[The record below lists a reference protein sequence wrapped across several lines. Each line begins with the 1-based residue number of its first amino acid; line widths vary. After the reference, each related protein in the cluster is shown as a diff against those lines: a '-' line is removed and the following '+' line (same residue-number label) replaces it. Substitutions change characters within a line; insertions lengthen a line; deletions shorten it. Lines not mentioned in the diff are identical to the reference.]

1 MCFRSGFPSIFER
14 ISLKNQNKSQ
24 RSEFLAENK
33 YHANWEIQQ
42 IVSICDILSLF
53 RLTSKKLWNLMI
65 NLKFSIE
72 IDKYSKFPK
81 VERHWLF
88 LWMKIT
94 IEGSVCLFNAHQI
107 AGNDRLTE
115 ISTRR
120 MQNSNQ
126 KKIIHIHLEDGTKR
140 KKNSG
145 N

>member
-1 MCFRSGFPSIFER
+1 
-14 ISLKNQNKSQ
+14 
-24 RSEFLAENK
+24 
-33 YHANWEIQQ
+33 
-42 IVSICDILSLF
+42 
-53 RLTSKKLWNLMI
+53 MI

-126 KKIIHIHLEDGTKR
+126 KKSFTFI
-140 KKNSG
+140 
-145 N
+145 